1 MKKEIVA
8 KFYSKYKLY
17 VFPLI
22 VTLSSLFLIAFAIYP
37 QTIKLI
43 SNQKAIGNLINKSNF
58 FETKVTAL
66 GSYDE
71 TDLSRK
77 VGLALSTYPVDKDF
91 GNTVGLLQQ
100 LAVQLGFN
108 VKAISLGGAAGKFG
122 KSESFEI
129 KLEIQG
135 SKALLPTLLNNL
147 ENSSRLVRITSID
160 ISSNQNSGAVD
171 ASLAVEILYSPIPQN
186 LETVDSVLPE
196 FSQKDE
202 DLITALARVN
212 ETAQSLSA
220 TESSVPSLK
229 GKSNPFK

>member
-1 MKKEIVA
+1 MKKEAVA
-8 KFYSKYKLY
+8 TFYSKYRLY

-37 QTIKLI
+37 QTVKLI
-43 SNQKAIGNLINKSNF
+43 SNQKAISNLINKSNF

-66 GSYDE
+66 ESYDE

-91 GNTVGLLQQ
+91 GNAVGLLQQ
-100 LAVQLGFN
+100 LTVQSGFN
-108 VKAISLGGAAGKFG
+108 VKAISLGGSGKLG

-135 SKALLPTLLNNL
+135 PKALLSTLLNNL
-147 ENSSRLVRITSID
+147 ENSSRLIRVMSID

-186 LETVDSVLPE
+186 LETVDSVLPS

-202 DLITALARVN
+202 DLITTLARVN
-212 ETAQSLSA
+212 ATAQSFSA
-220 TESSVPSLK
+220 TESSAVSPK
-229 GKSNPFK
+229 GKSNPFN